1 MADTYWLVL
10 ATDWAKSAPQDAAA
24 DLFRPVG
31 LISVWP
37 AAAGWCQVR
46 DQELRLRRVAS
57 EAWLKAESLRQVGA
71 WAEDEDAAFWLDP
84 GILPVLSPAAPRT
97 LAPPADSPE
106 SSVLGSLGPKL
117 SEEVLVKLQ
126 QDGFVIV
133 DNALPDTL
141 CAMLRGEMD
150 ALLEKGQMWQ
160 SQSYSQ
166 DEGAAHHDIFETS
179 LDFRQVRDTAPTF
192 DRMETDQGLLQA
204 LRRIPALSEL
214 SMQHVRLQINL
225 GNGGCYTMHTD
236 SGVLAEEDSTQVLLA
251 TALFYLN
258 DGWEEDHGG
267 ELRLYPF
274 PLPPKRIAPR
284 NGRLV
289 LFHPRMVHEVLPNFR
304 KRYCFTLWCAGAP
317 VNSPTEDV
325 DSMTTFAAAAA
336 ACEAGAALP
345 NAAASAV
352 PLPLRCLFLPELR
365 PLLVYV
371 FRDCELQSAVRS
383 HVGPER
389 EQMLEGIHWLELLP
403 AAAADAAA
411 EEISVGPK
419 QLARLMAQHCH
430 WWETPGPTSRQ
441 GSFDA
446 GANDRM
452 NADLMSPQA
461 VAEATSLV
469 LQQISEE
476 AVTDGS
482 CHSYACSD
490 GWVPK
495 ANHGDVPGSS
505 DTECCQRT
513 CKLFTCGSGFVA
525 NVAYAN
531 NVGASSQ
538 QCCDK
543 TCAGM
548 QCPVGQHVAPKMLN
562 VAGTTPE
569 DCCAE
574 TCESVVC
581 EPNYAKIAARKE
593 EVHPPGQSQSFCCE
607 ATCGLHTCDAA
618 RSLAQDPK
626 SLQLTEPSD
635 AKCCKSTCGAFSC
648 PAGSKV
654 PASKERKVGSSPA
667 ECCDT
672 LCGGYSCGKGY
683 QADPLKAARFG
694 NTDEV
699 CCRRTCAIYQCNVG
713 WAPKKNVENFVDVGD
728 EICCQKKCVQYQEK
742 CTGDFAPNPD
752 ANETIG
758 DTADVCCSGTC
769 ALHSCGSGVLIPEP
783 QVTVGAI
790 DELCCEDALCADYRG
805 KSLVDGCNALD
816 KERWMSPVRWSCST
830 PAPTRQMCLPAPG
843 EIWTFAR

>member
-1 MADTYWLVL
+1 MSDTYWLVLLGRTTPSNLLDRVGLGMKML
-10 ATDWAKSAPQDAAA
+10 ATDWAKSAPQDSAA

-31 LISVWP
+31 LISVRP
-37 AAAGWCQVR
+37 AATGWCQVR

-57 EAWLKAESLRQVGA
+57 EGARGKRRLCKLLYLEAWLKAESLRQVGA

-150 ALLEKGQMWQ
+150 ELLEKGQMWQ

-236 SGVLAEEDSTQVLLA
+236 SGVLAEDSTQVLLA

-284 NGRLV
+284 NGRVV

-365 PLLVYV
+365 PLLVRYV

-389 EQMLEGIHWLELLP
+389 EQMLEGIHWYHQQMRDNNPDWFRSMLELLP
-403 AAAADAAA
+403 AAAADAA
-411 EEISVGPK
+411 EEIPVGPK
-419 QLARLMAQHCH
+419 QLAWLMAQHCH
-430 WWETPGPTSRQ
+430 WWETPGATK
-441 GSFDA
+441 DA
-446 GANDRM
+446 
-452 NADLMSPQA
+452 
-461 VAEATSLV
+461 
-469 LQQISEE
+469 
-476 AVTDGS
+476 
-482 CHSYACSD
+482 
-490 GWVPK
+490 
-495 ANHGDVPGSS
+495 
-505 DTECCQRT
+505 
-513 CKLFTCGSGFVA
+513 
-525 NVAYAN
+525 
-531 NVGASSQ
+531 
-538 QCCDK
+538 
-543 TCAGM
+543 
-548 QCPVGQHVAPKMLN
+548 
-562 VAGTTPE
+562 
-569 DCCAE
+569 
-574 TCESVVC
+574 
-581 EPNYAKIAARKE
+581 
-593 EVHPPGQSQSFCCE
+593 
-607 ATCGLHTCDAA
+607 
-618 RSLAQDPK
+618 
-626 SLQLTEPSD
+626 D
-635 AKCCKSTCGAFSC
+635 AKS
-648 PAGSKV
+648 
-654 PASKERKVGSSPA
+654 
-667 ECCDT
+667 
-672 LCGGYSCGKGY
+672 
-683 QADPLKAARFG
+683 AAKRNG
-694 NTDEV
+694 ESLRNP
-699 CCRRTCAIYQCNVG
+699 R
-713 WAPKKNVENFVDVGD
+713 VD
-728 EICCQKKCVQYQEK
+728 
-742 CTGDFAPNPD
+742 ARM
-752 ANETIG
+752 
-758 DTADVCCSGTC
+758 DV
-769 ALHSCGSGVLIPEP
+769 LL
-783 QVTVGAI
+783 
-790 DELCCEDALCADYRG
+790 
-805 KSLVDGCNALD
+805 
-816 KERWMSPVRWSCST
+816 
-830 PAPTRQMCLPAPG
+830 
-843 EIWTFAR
+843 F